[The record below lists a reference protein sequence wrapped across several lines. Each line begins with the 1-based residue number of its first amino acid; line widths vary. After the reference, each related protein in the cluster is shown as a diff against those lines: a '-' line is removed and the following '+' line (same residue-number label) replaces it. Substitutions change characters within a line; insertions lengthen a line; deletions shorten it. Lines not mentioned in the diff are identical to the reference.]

1 MQWKP
6 GRSLGNQVKGFTHGS
21 QKMAM
26 LLLGALVY
34 LAATGGGPL
43 ERQPVPP
50 SEGVELLR
58 AGPRCPAR
66 PRFITCQEARIC
78 ALGELRALLEP
89 LGPEIF
95 DKLLV

>member
-21 QKMAM
+21 QKMAL

-50 SEGVELLR
+50 SEG
-58 AGPRCPAR
+58 
-66 PRFITCQEARIC
+66 
-78 ALGELRALLEP
+78 
-89 LGPEIF
+89 
-95 DKLLV
+95 